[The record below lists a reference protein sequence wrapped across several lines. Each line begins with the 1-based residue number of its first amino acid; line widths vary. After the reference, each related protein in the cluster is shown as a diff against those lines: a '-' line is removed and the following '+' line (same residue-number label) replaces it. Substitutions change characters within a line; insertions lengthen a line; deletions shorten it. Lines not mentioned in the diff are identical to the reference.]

1 MKQSLV
7 NWFPL
12 RTKYLQSEA
21 WLANTL
27 LPDSM
32 QFYLN
37 SLQQQAIPP
46 DQNVKL
52 LPTRN
57 YVGYK
62 MNSYVYVCKKE
73 GDNDNDNSYSYEE
86 EAKHHDDK
94 SCISLPA
101 GGSISGQ

>member
-1 MKQSLV
+1 MKQSLE

-27 LPDSM
+27 LPDFM
-32 QFYLN
+32 QSYLN
-37 SLQQQAIPP
+37 SLQQKAIPP
-46 DQNVKL
+46 DQNMKVL
-52 LPTRN
+52 LTRN
-57 YVGYK
+57 YVCYK
-62 MNSYVYVCKKE
+62 MNSEVHVCKKE
-73 GDNDNDNSYSYEE
+73 GDNDNSYSYEE

-94 SCISLPA
+94 SYISLPA

>member
-1 MKQSLV
+1 MMKQSLE

-62 MNSYVYVCKKE
+62 MNSEVHVCKKE
-73 GDNDNDNSYSYEE
+73 GDNDNSYEE

-94 SCISLPA
+94 SYISLPA